1 MRFVV
6 HARRI
11 LASEGRPKPSDVV
24 SFVLNSE
31 VDAHRRFTPTVCG
44 GELHLGRTFVG
55 ERIEAPMIRDVIE
68 VVYERDVRSD
78 PVRHLRVPK
87 SPHVIDNFANG

>member
-6 HARRI
+6 HARGT
-11 LASEGRPKPSDVV
+11 LDSEGRPKPSDVV
-24 SFVLNSE
+24 PFVLNSE
-31 VDAHRRFTPTVCG
+31 VDARRRFTPTVCG
-44 GELHLGRTFVG
+44 SEPQLGLTFVG
-55 ERIEAPMIRDVIE
+55 ERIEALMIRDVTE

-87 SPHVIDNFANG
+87 SPHVIDNFVNG